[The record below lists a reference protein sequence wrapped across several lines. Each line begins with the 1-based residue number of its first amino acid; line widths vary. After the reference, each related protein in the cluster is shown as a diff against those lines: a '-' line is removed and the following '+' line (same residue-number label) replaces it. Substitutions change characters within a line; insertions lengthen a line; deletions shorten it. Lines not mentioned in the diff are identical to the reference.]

1 MFVCSVILVNS
12 PFEADFAG
20 KRLFL
25 QKNDV
30 LLADDVSK
38 SLFLHHPGNVTELR
52 IDECIVR
59 KYLENAD
66 RSPHPDA
73 LVAVPFIKTSFVLPS
88 LLHDVM
94 TTLSRYNTLP
104 QQFSRQMFF
113 ACLSIFSAHR
123 GFMPLLFKC
132 VNSVALKVGYIIC
145 SSPSRAWKIKDICNA
160 LCMSE
165 SLLKRKLL
173 EEKTSFSQILLD
185 IRMYNAGQLIFSKLS
200 VAQIAARCGYVSTSY
215 FISVFRQYF
224 GITPNQMMLSQSKDV
239 WLFWN
244 YNYQHVNPP
253 IFSAQVAGSSLP
265 VKT

>member
-1 MFVCSVILVNS
+1 MFVCSIILVNS
-12 PFEADFAG
+12 PFETDFAG

-38 SLFLHHPGNVTELR
+38 SLFLYNLCNVTELR

-59 KYLENAD
+59 KYLENAN

-73 LVAVPFIKTSFVLPS
+73 MVAVPFIKTSFILPS
-88 LLHDVM
+88 LLHEVM
-94 TTLSRYNTLP
+94 ITIRRHNTLP
-104 QQFSRQMFF
+104 QQFSQQMFF
-113 ACLSIFSAHR
+113 ACLSIFSTHS

-145 SSPSRAWKIKDICNA
+145 SSPSRAWKIKDISNA
-160 LCMSE
+160 LYMSE

-185 IRMYNAGQLIFSKLS
+185 IRMHNARQLIFSKSS

-239 WLFWN
+239 WLN
-244 YNYQHVNPP
+244 YNHQHVTPP
-253 IFSAQVAGSSLP
+253 VFSTQVASPSFP